1 MENDLEMPRLLTL
14 LETAELMQVSKPT
27 LHRMLRRNE
36 LPAFK
41 IGRQWRVRESELTK
55 WILGREN
62 TPDIAQRPQNP
73 NTPRIE
79 TRCAQ
84 RAEQ

>member
-1 MENDLEMPRLLTL
+1 MEAHLDESPQYAALLTL
-14 LETAELMQVSKPT
+14 TETAELMQVSKLT

-62 TPDIAQRPQNP
+62 APDIAQRPQNL
-73 NTPRIE
+73 NTPL
-79 TRCAQ
+79 T
-84 RAEQ
+84 

>member
-1 MENDLEMPRLLTL
+1 MENDLDTPRLLTL
-14 LETAELMQVSKPT
+14 TETAELMQVSKLT

-41 IGRQWRVRESELTK
+41 VGRQWRVRESELTK

-62 TPDIAQRPQNP
+62 APDIAQCPQNP
-73 NTPRIE
+73 NTPLI
-79 TRCAQ
+79 
-84 RAEQ
+84 

>member
-1 MENDLEMPRLLTL
+1 MNHLNTPRLLTL
-14 LETAELMQVSKPT
+14 TETGELMQASKPT
-27 LHRMLRRNE
+27 VHRMLRRNE

-62 TPDIAQRPQNP
+62 APYIAQRPQNS
-73 NTPRIE
+73 NTPLI
-79 TRCAQ
+79 
-84 RAEQ
+84 